1 MIEFAGGLMLYYI
14 YIHSIICH
22 FIIVFKVIW
31 KHFFNNNSSAEHGTL
46 YQLRNRLGRS
56 NVVSDPK
63 KDFNT
68 CEDFLHVVVS
78 GHIIAAA
85 MKALGMKAM
94 DDKPMVITAIGTNP
108 DNLWMLDEEERK
120 KVLDAVCSEIVERFV
135 DFSFLKEITIGKD
148 GVLSYGKKF
157 LGLGCFYLEYQDA
170 IREGDGLR
178 VLRCWRYLLP
188 IFFGMGRTNY
198 SCEAL
203 NMLYQELTLPP
214 YLSNQLIWS
223 CFVNT
228 HGIPGRNIAGDLY
241 MEHLNR
247 IAKDAIKSL
256 GANKTERAIK
266 RVGKVIGTI
275 APLLQSFD
283 VEYKVKKVS
292 GAHKRA
298 SVMKDTSIIVNELV
312 KYEIFSSVDG
322 RQHPSF
328 KSPKD
333 LLHAKSSDELLEW
346 MVNRMKKIVHT

>member
-1 MIEFAGGLMLYYI
+1 MIESASGLMLYYI
-14 YIHSIICH
+14 IY
-22 FIIVFKVIW
+22 
-31 KHFFNNNSSAEHGTL
+31 
-46 YQLRNRLGRS
+46 
-56 NVVSDPK
+56 NV
-63 KDFNT
+63 
-68 CEDFLHVVVS
+68 
-78 GHIIAAA
+78 
-85 MKALGMKAM
+85 
-94 DDKPMVITAIGTNP
+94 
-108 DNLWMLDEEERK
+108 
-120 KVLDAVCSEIVERFV
+120 
-135 DFSFLKEITIGKD
+135 
-148 GVLSYGKKF
+148 
-157 LGLGCFYLEYQDA
+157 
-170 IREGDGLR
+170 
-178 VLRCWRYLLP
+178 LP
-188 IFFGMGRTNY
+188 IFFGTGRTNY
-198 SCEAL
+198 SYEAL

-223 CFVNT
+223 RFVNT

-275 APLLQSFD
+275 VPILQSFD
-283 VEYKVKKVS
+283 VENKVKKVS
-292 GAHKRA
+292 GAHKSA

-328 KSPKD
+328 KSPKY

>member
-1 MIEFAGGLMLYYI
+1 MNL
-14 YIHSIICH
+14 
-22 FIIVFKVIW
+22 VVI
-31 KHFFNNNSSAEHGTL
+31 
-46 YQLRNRLGRS
+46 
-56 NVVSDPK
+56 
-63 KDFNT
+63 
-68 CEDFLHVVVS
+68 S
-78 GHIIAAA
+78 GHIIEAA
-85 MKALGMKAM
+85 MEVLGMKAM
-94 DDKPMVITAIGTNP
+94 DDKPMANTAIGTNP

-120 KVLDAVCSEIVERFV
+120 KVLDAVCSEIIEWFV

-148 GVLSYGKKF
+148 IVFSYGKKF
-157 LGLGCFYLEYQDA
+157 LGLSCFYMEYQDA
-170 IREGDGLR
+170 IREGDGLH
-178 VLRCWRYLLP
+178 VLLCWWYLLP
-188 IFFGMGRTNY
+188 IFFEMGRINY

-214 YLSNQLIWS
+214 CLSNQLIWS

-228 HGIPGRNIAGDLY
+228 HSIPGRNIAGDLY
-241 MEHLNR
+241 MEHLNC
-247 IAKDAIKSL
+247 IAKDAIKAL

-266 RVGKVIGTI
+266 RVCKVIGATI

-283 VEYKVKKVS
+283 VENKVKKVS

-333 LLHAKSSDELLEW
+333 
-346 MVNRMKKIVHT
+346 